1 MFKLSKVE
9 ILRGMRT
16 AGFAAIAL
24 LLALSGT
31 AFAASDDVI
40 VEDAWSRASIGTSR
54 PGVAYMTIRNA
65 GETPV
70 TLIGLTSSIAMKAE
84 VHRTATNEQGISSM
98 EPAGDLTI
106 APGTI
111 LTLAPGGLHAMLM
124 NLQAPINKGDRFK
137 LTLQFAEG
145 GEVTVEVVA
154 RGIAA
159 RGPRD

>member
-1 MFKLSKVE
+1 
-9 ILRGMRT
+9 MR
-16 AGFAAIAL
+16 
-24 LLALSGT
+24 
-31 AFAASDDVI
+31 
-40 VEDAWSRASIGTSR
+40 
-54 PGVAYMTIRNA
+54 
-65 GETPV
+65 
-70 TLIGLTSSIAMKAE
+70 AE
-84 VHRTATNEQGISSM
+84 VHRTATNEQGVSSM

-137 LTLQFAEG
+137 LTLKFAEG